1 MTARAVITGRTYR
14 YVRVSHNFAVV
25 EKEDGRDRLGV
36 RRWKEVPQGDATE
49 TRNALH
55 DFIEALDL
63 RQRRARAK
71 ARRDRRESA

>member
-14 YVRVSHNFAVV
+14 YVRVSHSFAVV
-25 EKEDGRDRLGV
+25 EKEDGRDRLGI
-36 RRWKEVPQGDATE
+36 RRWREIPQGDAVE
-49 TRNALH
+49 TRRALN

-71 ARRDRRESA
+71 ARRDRKASA